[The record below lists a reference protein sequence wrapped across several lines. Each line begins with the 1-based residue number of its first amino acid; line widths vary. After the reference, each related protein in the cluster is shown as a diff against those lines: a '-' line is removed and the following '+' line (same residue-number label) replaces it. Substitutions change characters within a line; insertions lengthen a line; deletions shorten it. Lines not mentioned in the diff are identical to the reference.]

1 MLIGRSWIK
10 LKEKKSLRNLT
21 KFCSRVCR
29 LWTIS
34 IFILL
39 VNSRNPSLYIKNFVW
54 YLSSHNRI
62 SSQLPFSNPNLPP
75 NQQRF
80 RLIQRPYGLIAHNF
94 FKPSMFSQFWL
105 IYPFLQPVIKICNKI
120 SSQEYLSCLC
130 DQPHT
135 LQNTFVWHSMLYS
148 VNSKKYH

>member
-1 MLIGRSWIK
+1 MDQAEG
-10 LKEKKSLRNLT
+10 KKSLRSLT
-21 KFCSRVCR
+21 KLCSRVCR
-29 LWTIS
+29 LWIIS

-39 VNSRNPSLYIKNFVW
+39 VNSRSPVNSHFIYFVW

-148 VNSKKYH
+148 VNSKKHH